1 MKRDARTP
9 FYDIM
14 CRVEEDCTLAIYF
27 NKVIN
32 ELDIVKILFAPKHL
46 KIPRKKIETLLNG
59 FIRVVYG
66 NCGFIALY
74 QGFTN
79 GMIPSINTFLNTK
92 GSGNFMLVQKG
103 LNLSTNMEVKN
114 QITMRTAA

>member
-32 ELDIVKILFAPKHL
+32 ELDIVCLLYTSPS
-46 KIPRKKIETLLNG
+46 PRDRG
-59 FIRVVYG
+59 
-66 NCGFIALY
+66 
-74 QGFTN
+74 
-79 GMIPSINTFLNTK
+79 
-92 GSGNFMLVQKG
+92 
-103 LNLSTNMEVKN
+103 
-114 QITMRTAA
+114 